1 MRLFREL
8 SQLRV
13 LLDPDDFACYARNI
27 ACSFPSVM
35 QARSLVPADQK
46 MLRTINCSL
55 GDVNIRVPIGEITD
69 LLGANDTT
77 PTFGAVRE
85 MYGGNVYLRPFR
97 PDLTVPTVVDLGSNR
112 GLFSVLAAV
121 VLKARVVVGVEPAAF
136 YEPVLQTL
144 LRANNLVGRG
154 LYRITA
160 FAASELGPGKVTI
173 PQFMA
178 EYGIDRIG
186 FLKCDIE
193 GAEFDVLLHNNGYL
207 ARVDHIGIE
216 LHPADGDVRCLD
228 DALLAYGFH
237 TLATD
242 QFGRPAPVATAAYLY
257 ASRSPF
263 CGGLK

>member
-27 ACSFPSVM
+27 ASSFPSVM
-35 QARSLVPADQK
+35 HAGSLVPADRQ
-46 MLRTINCSL
+46 MLRTINCSI
-55 GDVNIRVPIGEITD
+55 GDASIRIPIGEITD
-69 LLGANDTT
+69 LLGANDPT

-85 MYGGNVYLRPFR
+85 MYGSNVYLRPFR
-97 PDLTVPTVVDLGSNR
+97 SDLTVQTVVDLGANR

-121 VLKARVVVGVEPAAF
+121 LLKARIVVGVEPSPF
-136 YEPVLQTL
+136 YEPVLQAL
-144 LRANNLVGRG
+144 LCANDLVGKG
-154 LYRITA
+154 LHRITA
-160 FAASELGPGKVTI
+160 FAASELGPGKITI
-173 PQFMA
+173 SKFMT

-207 ARVDHIGIE
+207 ARVDHIGME
-216 LHPADGDVRCLD
+216 LHPAVGDVRRLD
-228 DALLAYGFH
+228 EALLAYGFQ

-242 QFGRPAPVATAAYLY
+242 QFGRPTPVVAAHYLY
-257 ASRSPF
+257 ASRSP
-263 CGGLK
+263 LDYA